1 MPHHPVLQ
9 LVVSAQDDGVRAAA
23 ALSGWLAYGL
33 MCLTLCW
40 GVFTSAGWVR
50 RATGRQVVRSGHL
63 VLATV
68 TLAFVC
74 SHGLALLFLREE
86 RFGLVNLLFP
96 VLAGAP
102 LRHTLGA
109 LAFELMLLVAFSVGL
124 RRLLGYRRWLW
135 LHRLA
140 YPAAALGVAHALL
153 GAHSGGRFG
162 LLWLAGVT
170 LLVPVLTLAVLR
182 FLPARVLVSARI
194 IEEAP

>member
-1 MPHHPVLQ
+1 MPHHPAL
-9 LVVSAQDDGVRAAA
+9 LLAASTQDDGVRAAS

-50 RATGRQVVRSGHL
+50 RATGRQLARSGHL

-68 TLAFVC
+68 TLAFAG
-74 SHGLALLFLREE
+74 SHGLALLFQREA
-86 RFGLVNLLFP
+86 RFGLAHLLLP
-96 VLAGAP
+96 AAVGSP
-102 LRHTLGA
+102 LRHALGA
-109 LAFELMLLVAFSVGL
+109 LAFELMLVVAVSVLL
-124 RRLLGYRRWLW
+124 RRVLGYRRWLL

-153 GAHSGGRFG
+153 SALVAGRES
-162 LLWLAGVT
+162 LVWLGGVT
-170 LLVPVLTLAVLR
+170 LLMPVLTLVLLR